1 MAGRWNVL
9 LDKTDCWFFLA
20 GQMSN
25 VRHYFMARDRSLS
38 LLTGC
43 PAVPS
48 NLARTI
54 SYCDLY
60 KVKKCMCTSSGWD
73 LHSLQSHSPVG
84 MSSSSRGGS
93 LWQKKLQYYTHQNMI
108 TSQCGK
114 FQVVS
119 RTDSKVCV
127 VVCHCTLKTYD
138 TKNFNCVIQKNVNNY
153 S

>member
-1 MAGRWNVL
+1 MRFCTTFSFIEVVFIDGQCPALFQGSRQE
-9 LDKTDCWFFLA
+9 LD
-20 GQMSN
+20 
-25 VRHYFMARDRSLS
+25 S

-60 KVKKCMCTSSGWD
+60 KFKKCMCTSSGWD
-73 LHSLQSHSPVG
+73 LHSLHSHSPVG

-93 LWQKKLQYYTHQNMI
+93 LYQKKLQYYTHQNII

-114 FQVVS
+114 FQVVL

-127 VVCHCTLKTYD
+127 VVCHCKLKTYD